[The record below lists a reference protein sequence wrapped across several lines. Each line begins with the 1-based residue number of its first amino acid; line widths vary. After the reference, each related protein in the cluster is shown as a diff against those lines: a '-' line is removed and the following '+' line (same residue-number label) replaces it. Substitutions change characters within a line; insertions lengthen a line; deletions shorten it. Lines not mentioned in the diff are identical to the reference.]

1 MSVREAGDKRLCQ
14 CSSSGVLCDTTAM
27 LRAASYTTAAGRRQ
41 LGRKAH
47 RSFSSRSPPPK
58 AYVVATDG
66 HTWGERDSAT
76 GAATSTPT
84 PTASA
89 TAATVASSANRAA
102 YHIRASADQPPHD
115 TGGRHGAGPAA
126 LRRETPR
133 QYPLTPLRPTSAGSK
148 VTPQESD
155 AHSEQLAWPST
166 AATASASASASGW
179 DVDQAPKQPPSGA
192 PQGAPLQDWG
202 PLFGSDSGDGALGG
216 TSAWQTTEATDFG
229 WGDAGDSWGGA
240 TSQSQSPSSSSS
252 SSSSDFSDMLSGGW
266 DSTGVGTGGDAQASS
281 AVEDDWCNDIDVASV
296 AAAAAA
302 GAEGGAG
309 MAPDFDLPLHERLT
323 QEHESYQ
330 WTRPDLWQ
338 RQVDLEEKAQ
348 TRSLDR
354 FRTLREV
361 VVQMGNAGDLGFAAN
376 VMRRWFRPLATAIDT
391 EQRRLWDIKMKHDG
405 DIKTKKKALVHSV
418 PWSEENDGGGG
429 GGASVDGEAATAQP
443 KVDDGDQ
450 VALAQLLLSLE
461 PEKLAVITM
470 VREIRKLVWY
480 PSLSHHLPLSLCSC
494 SMLCWTLSCRVAR
507 VRRPSWPP

>member
-1 MSVREAGDKRLCQ
+1 
-14 CSSSGVLCDTTAM
+14 
-27 LRAASYTTAAGRRQ
+27 
-41 LGRKAH
+41 
-47 RSFSSRSPPPK
+47 
-58 AYVVATDG
+58 
-66 HTWGERDSAT
+66 
-76 GAATSTPT
+76 
-84 PTASA
+84 
-89 TAATVASSANRAA
+89 
-102 YHIRASADQPPHD
+102 
-115 TGGRHGAGPAA
+115 
-126 LRRETPR
+126 
-133 QYPLTPLRPTSAGSK
+133 
-148 VTPQESD
+148 
-155 AHSEQLAWPST
+155 
-166 AATASASASASGW
+166 
-179 DVDQAPKQPPSGA
+179 
-192 PQGAPLQDWG
+192 
-202 PLFGSDSGDGALGG
+202 
-216 TSAWQTTEATDFG
+216 
-229 WGDAGDSWGGA
+229 
-240 TSQSQSPSSSSS
+240 
-252 SSSSDFSDMLSGGW
+252 MLSGGW
-266 DSTGVGTGGDAQASS
+266 DSTGTGGDAQASS

-405 DIKTKKKALVHSV
+405 DIKTKKKARVHSV
-418 PWSEENDGGGG
+418 PWSEENDGG
-429 GGASVDGEAATAQP
+429 AASSVDGEAATAQP

-470 VREIRKLVWY
+470 VRESGINLCVTPPLLTTT
-480 PSLSHHLPLSLCSC
+480 PSFPCC
-494 SMLCWTLSCRVAR
+494 SMLCWTLLCRVAR